1 MDMIEFASI
10 LRAAGLPVREVSGW
24 RRRGR
29 PPSTNP
35 RDPAYPAATRFAGIG
50 LHHTAGH
57 DDLDVVVNGRPG
69 LPGPLANLYVA
80 RDGKVY
86 VVAAGR
92 ANHLGAG
99 AVEVYRRTLRD
110 LAPLGDAADV
120 GLDDSTVGNGVY
132 VGIEVENFGTPGDP
146 YPRAQI
152 DSLQRT
158 CAALCEEMGW
168 TANRCVQHREWT
180 RRKVDMSYR
189 GPLREAVASML
200 AKEDLILDA
209 GTKAYFDKQFELL
222 RVGDNPDPKTG
233 DTHPYSFENVLHR
246 LDRIEGLLKL
256 MWKGDEPEPPQ
267 GETHPQNL
275 ETVWQQGQATNAALQ
290 AQELDLAAIK
300 DDVEAIRREVEALRA
315 AAGSAGR

>member
-1 MDMIEFASI
+1 MIDFARI
-10 LRAAGLPVREVSGW
+10 LERAGLPVREVNGW
-24 RRRGR
+24 QRRGR

-57 DDLDVVVNGRPG
+57 NDLNVVVNGRPG
-69 LPGPLANLYVA
+69 IPGPLANLYVA
-80 RDGKVY
+80 RDGRVF

-92 ANHLGAG
+92 ANHFGAG

-120 GLDDSTVGNGVY
+120 GLRDSTVGNGVY
-132 VGIEVENFGTPGDP
+132 VGIEVENFGTAGDP
-146 YPRAQI
+146 YPRVQI
-152 DSLQRT
+152 DSLERA

-189 GPLREAVASML
+189 GPLREVVAALL
-200 AKEDLILDA
+200 AKEELILDA
-209 GTKAYFDKQFELL
+209 ATKAYFDKQFELL
-222 RVGDNPDPKTG
+222 RVGDNPDPTTG
-233 DTHPYSFENVLHR
+233 DTHPFSFENVLRR
-246 LDRIEGLLKL
+246 LDRIEGQLHL

-275 ETVWQQGQATNAALQ
+275 ETVWQQGKATAAALQ
-290 AQELDLAAIK
+290 AQEVNLAAIK
-300 DDVEAIRREVEALRA
+300 DDVEAIRRELEVIKVATG
-315 AAGSAGR
+315 AGHS